1 MSPRTRILVI
11 VGTAAAVAAG
21 GTVALAVI
29 TSSDEGGKPKTETP
43 LAGAPPLVLD
53 LGVRVDPEAK
63 AFRRAERLYSQ
74 KRRVPAGRIFE
85 RYDSPEAQ
93 VGAVLSAW
101 PAPSNFRRE
110 DGQPDVDAFSRAVGA
125 TVTKVE
131 ALAQRPRNS
140 LLLLHLGYANLWA
153 GREEDA
159 AAAWRQ
165 AAEAQPDSASAQRA
179 DDALHPDFPPGQ
191 PLFVPSFRP
200 PPGLAGLAPPAQ
212 LAVLERNARGQDA
225 HAKLLYGLAHQRL
238 GHRLS
243 ARRQYEAAA
252 RLAPRD
258 AEAQV
263 AAAIG
268 RFDKSRPSEA
278 FSRLGPLT
286 RRFPQAATV
295 RFHLGLLLLWLAKNQ
310 PGSVDEA
317 KRQLRLAQQAEPG
330 SQPAKEAK
338 RLLAGLEDVQTR

>member
-1 MSPRTRILVI
+1 MSARTRMLVI
-11 VGTAAAVAAG
+11 VGAAAALAAG

-29 TSSDEGGKPKTETP
+29 TSSDESGKPKTETP

-63 AFRRAERLYSQ
+63 ALRRAERLLDQ
-74 KRRVPAGRIFE
+74 ERRAAAGRIFE

-93 VGAVLSAW
+93 VGAAVARW
-101 PAPSNFRRE
+101 PDTSLE
-110 DGQPDVDAFSRAVGA
+110 
-125 TVTKVE
+125 TIE
-131 ALAQRPRNS
+131 LLAEERPRNS
-140 LLLLHLGYANLWA
+140 LVLLHLGYANLWA
-153 GREEDA
+153 GKADEA
-159 AAAWRQ
+159 AAAWRR
-165 AAEAQPDSASAQRA
+165 AEQAQPDSASAQRA
-179 DDALHPDFPPGQ
+179 DAALHPDFPSGQ
-191 PLFVPSFRP
+191 PFFVPSFRP
-200 PPGLAGLAPPAQ
+200 PPGLARLAPPAQ
-212 LAVLERNARGQDA
+212 LAALERNARGQDA
-225 HAKLLYGLAHQRL
+225 HAKLLYGLALQRL
-238 GHRLS
+238 GHRIS
-243 ARRQYEAAA
+243 ARRQYDAAA

-258 AEAQV
+258 ADAQV

-317 KRQLRLAQQAEPG
+317 KRQLRLAQQEEPG
-330 SQPAKEAK
+330 SPLAREAK

>member
-11 VGTAAAVAAG
+11 VGAVAALAAG

-29 TSSDEGGKPKTETP
+29 TSSDEESTPRTEAP

-53 LGVRVDPEAK
+53 LGVRIDPEAK
-63 AFRRAERLYSQ
+63 ALRRAERLYSQ
-74 KRRVPAGRIFE
+74 KRRPSAGGIFE

-93 VGAVLSAW
+93 VGAAFARW
-101 PAPSNFRRE
+101 PDS
-110 DGQPDVDAFSRAVGA
+110 SLA
-125 TVTKVE
+125 TIE
-131 ALAQRPRNS
+131 RLAQERPRDS
-140 LLLLHLGYANLWA
+140 LVLLHLGYANLWA
-153 GREEDA
+153 GKADSA
-159 AAAWRQ
+159 ASAWQRAAR
-165 AAEAQPDSASAQRA
+165 AQPDSASAQRA

-212 LAVLERNARGQDA
+212 LAALERNARGQDA
-225 HAKLLYGLAHQRL
+225 QAKLLYGLALQRL
-238 GHRLS
+238 GHRSS

-252 RLAPRD
+252 KLAPRD

-268 RFDKSRPSEA
+268 RFDKSRPSDA

-330 SQPAKEAK
+330 SQPAMEAK
-338 RLLAGLEDVQTR
+338 RLLDGLEDVQTR

>member
-1 MSPRTRILVI
+1 M
-11 VGTAAAVAAG
+11 
-21 GTVALAVI
+21 
-29 TSSDEGGKPKTETP
+29 
-43 LAGAPPLVLD
+43 
-53 LGVRVDPEAK
+53 
-63 AFRRAERLYSQ
+63 
-74 KRRVPAGRIFE
+74 
-85 RYDSPEAQ
+85 
-93 VGAVLSAW
+93 
-101 PAPSNFRRE
+101 
-110 DGQPDVDAFSRAVGA
+110 
-125 TVTKVE
+125 
-131 ALAQRPRNS
+131 
-140 LLLLHLGYANLWA
+140 LLHLGYANLWA
-153 GREEDA
+153 GKADA
-159 AAAWRQ
+159 AASAWRR
-165 AAEAQPDSASAQRA
+165 AAGAQPDSASAQRA

-200 PPGLAGLAPPAQ
+200 PPGLASLAPPAQ
-212 LAVLERNARGQDA
+212 LAALERNARGQDA
-225 HAKLLYGLAHQRL
+225 HAKLLYGLALQRL
-238 GHRLS
+238 GHRTS

-258 AEAQV
+258 VEAQV
-263 AAAIG
+263 AAAVG

-310 PGSVDEA
+310 PGSVNEA